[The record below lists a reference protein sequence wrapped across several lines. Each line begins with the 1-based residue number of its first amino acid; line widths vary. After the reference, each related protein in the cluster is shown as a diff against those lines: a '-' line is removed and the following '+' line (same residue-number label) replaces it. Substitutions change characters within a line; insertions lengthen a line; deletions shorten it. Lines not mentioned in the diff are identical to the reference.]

1 MTAVSAV
8 NPKLNFPSCPGGSVD
23 VYVAGSTSRSN
34 SWQDRNQTTLN
45 TNPIILDARGECVA
59 WLNSAIRYKFV
70 VKNSAG
76 VTIYTVDNVTGA
88 QPGAATL
95 TQFTTD
101 TFSGTGAQ
109 TAFTLSVTPGNENAT
124 SVYVGGVY
132 QQKNAY
138 SVAGTTLTFA
148 VAPASGTN
156 NVEVVTAAVLDYT
169 DVAADIAASVDAA
182 ADSADAAAESAS
194 DAADDAADADADRL
208 DALTYSNQ
216 ALQYRNDA
224 LAAVA
229 TGGISAFYDTYAL
242 ALAAIG
248 SIAASAYIE
257 VLEDEI
263 YGGRRTI
270 RKKNGSALDFKAF
283 ADGPQS
289 GNAGLG
295 AMIRRPK
302 GVLVQIGDS
311 NTNGRPGWRTAY
323 TADWLSTGGI
333 FDGWTSYNLGH
344 NGSTLAG
351 WVSTGIP
358 DALDPAN
365 AGYMPADYNG
375 TDPDHELIRTIN
387 ADPDVI
393 IVRLGTNDLNSP
405 ANRTLNGPEAVLRAN
420 LATLVNFLLARTH
433 ASIWLVMPQ
442 PFGGEDFITGGV
454 NITVWAND
462 AETAEASRRLR
473 VVYREWIG
481 ASDRVEVFDSH
492 QALFGNSCD
501 AIATNSQDPYLGAG
515 NPLLVDSLHMS
526 DLGYVRLAQMMSMQ
540 ADSTYP
546 RTPVFTIEPQ
556 TIPEDAVWSG
566 TLYCHTAAL
575 GAVTTGLLDFDLSP
589 SQVLGGHARA
599 ADSGSSQ
606 PHSLR
611 QKRAI
616 EDAGK
621 TANLAVFRQI
631 LGVVDKTKLKAYN
644 WTTGATYSL
653 TNLTLSQIVTASAL
667 HYATLSI
674 TSGSTLSGLG
684 AGPVTFYVTSDA
696 AMPFARPRSITTS
709 MTTTD
714 RTFSAPYDT
723 FPIRTGFATRKPH
736 ASTPVVTVYLQNQGD
751 RRYVGA
757 EGTFSA
763 PGMVL
768 GTFTWT
774 SLGARATFVWDPTN
788 FPTGGPRTIAP
799 DWLEARVT
807 TGSIATEFSAVGPD
821 LVFTT

>member
-1 MTAVSAV
+1 MTAVTAV
-8 NPKLNFPSCPGGSVD
+8 NPKFYFPNAEGGEVD
-23 VYVAGSTSRSN
+23 VYLAGTTTRTN
-34 SWQDRNQTTLN
+34 TWQDRDQQTLN
-45 TNPIILDARGECVA
+45 SNPVPLNARGEA
-59 WLNSAIRYKFV
+59 LLWIDSALRYKFV
-70 VKNSAG
+70 VKDADG
-76 VTIYTVDNVTGA
+76 ATIYTVDNVAGA
-88 QPGAATL
+88 EVGGSTV
-95 TQFTTD
+95 TQVTVD
-101 TFSGTGAQ
+101 RFSGTGAQ
-109 TAFTLSVTPGNENAT
+109 TAFTLTVTPASENDT
-124 SVYVGGVY
+124 NVYVSGVY
-132 QQKNAY
+132 QQKNTY
-138 SVAGTTLTFA
+138 SVAGTTLTFS

-156 NVEVVTAAVLDYT
+156 NVEVSTLSLLDYT
-169 DVAADIAASVDAA
+169 DVADSLQTYLNDGEAA
-182 ADSADAAAESAS
+182 ADSATASATS
-194 DAADDAADADADRL
+194 ATADALA
-208 DALTYSNQ
+208 ALGYKNQ
-216 ALQYRNDA
+216 ALSYRNDA

-242 ALAAIG
+242 ALAAVG
-248 SIAASAYIE
+248 SIAANAVIE
-257 VLEDEI
+257 VFADEN
-263 YGGRRTI
+263 YGGRRSI
-270 RKKNGSALDFKAF
+270 YQKVSGVLVWKAF

-295 AMIRRPK
+295 AMIRRPN
-302 GVLVQIGDS
+302 GVLVHIGDS
-311 NTNGRPGWRTAY
+311 NTNGRPAWRVAY
-323 TADWLSTGGI
+323 EADWLSTGGI
-333 FDGWTSYNLGH
+333 FDGWTSYNMGH

-365 AGYMPADYNG
+365 AGYMPADYDG

-393 IVRLGTNDLNSP
+393 IIRLGTNDLNSV
-405 ANRTLNGPEAVLRAN
+405 ANRALNGPEAVLRAN
-420 LATLVNFLLARTH
+420 LATLVHFLLARTK
-433 ASIWLVMPQ
+433 ASIWLAMPQ
-442 PFGGEDFITGGV
+442 PLGGEDFITGAV
-454 NITVWAND
+454 NITQWAND

-492 QALFGNSCD
+492 QALFGDSCD
-501 AIATNSQDPYLGAG
+501 DLAVDSQDPYLGAG

-526 DLGYVRLAQMMSMQ
+526 DLGYLRLAQMMSMQ
-540 ADSTYP
+540 ADPSYP
-546 RTPVFTIEPQ
+546 RTPIFTIEPQ

-566 TLYCHTAAL
+566 TLYCHGAAL

-589 SQVLGGHARA
+589 SQVVGGHARA
-599 ADSGSSQ
+599 SDSGSSQ

-616 EDAGK
+616 EDAAK

-644 WTTGATYSL
+644 WANGTTYSL
-653 TNLTLSQIVTASAL
+653 TNLTLSQIVTAGAL
-667 HYATLSI
+667 HYATLSF

-714 RTFSAPYDT
+714 RTFSAPYDS

-763 PGMVL
+763 PGMAL

-774 SLGARATFVWDPTN
+774 SLAARATFVWDPTN